1 MWHLKGGCID
11 STQYFCDKKRGKKSQ
26 KCWRICN
33 LWKFPRGQSDIF
45 NGGPIC
51 LIRLLLL
58 CGCGYENEND
68 RAKHAMHARRLRPG
82 EPASQCACPHVEV
95 IPFPK
100 VHKRT
105 CAREGGVILQL
116 LLTILTIGTMFGD
129 KSANKTQHTKQI
141 LVMDNHQFLPLAIRS
156 TQVENIF

>member
-1 MWHLKGGCID
+1 MLESGEGPQKEYQNIPGTLR
-11 STQYFCDKKRGKKSQ
+11 SLGKYPKIVEP
-26 KCWRICN
+26 WR
-33 LWKFPRGQSDIF
+33 
-45 NGGPIC
+45 GGPIC
-51 LIRLLLL
+51 LIHLLLL

-105 CAREGGVILQL
+105 CAREGGVILSL

-129 KSANKTQHTKQI
+129 KSANKTQH
-141 LVMDNHQFLPLAIRS
+141 
-156 TQVENIF
+156 